1 MTTIP
6 TMGSKL
12 TAGVLVGALVVVGA
26 GTYVAMTVLGS
37 DAVSEGNA
45 AADRLAADRSTDV
58 ARALT
63 PPDTEKYSGKQLVA
77 AALAAASSKTDLLP
91 AAPSDGTGT
100 VTAVAVA
107 WNGSTAV
114 TGGARVTVRIDAHVV
129 AHSGGLLG
137 LESTSDG
144 KGQRCFVYALRDGAV
159 SAVRV
164 IRCPPAS
171 EAMKLPQPAALPRA
185 ST

>member
-1 MTTIP
+1 
-6 TMGSKL
+6 MGSQL

-26 GTYVAMTVLGS
+26 GTYVAVTVLGS
-37 DAVSEGNA
+37 DSVSEGNA
-45 AADRLAADRSTDV
+45 AAERLAADRSADV

-63 PPDTEKYSGKQLVA
+63 PPDAEKYSGKQLVA
-77 AALAAASSKTDLLP
+77 AALAAASSSTEVL
-91 AAPSDGTGT
+91 AATSGDDGT
-100 VTAVAVA
+100 VTAVPVA
-107 WNGSTAV
+107 WNGSTAT

-137 LESTSDG
+137 LESTSGG

-171 EAMKLPQPAALPRA
+171 EAMKLPKPAALPKA